1 MRRGLGGGWK
11 QKVINTVF
19 VMRNYSFGIVRTT
32 RAGLGLCLAAAVLL
46 VGCEKPGNSD
56 PAFHLNDEGIDPSTY
71 TPLGSDDPLKVEK
84 IEKREYLASAL
95 EAMFG
100 TPDQPFVF
108 RETGLDLKKIWRASG
123 PAGGMRPDAVAK
135 NRDALQTSRTAKK
148 AALTELENK
157 ATEEAAKAIKP
168 EADLKAAQAQLAE
181 AEKAKNTE
189 AADTAKKQIA
199 ALKLQLKPK
208 AVADEAVAAAK
219 GEIEDL
225 SMVLDSSIVQQG
237 LYRQHCVHC
246 HGVTGDGAGPTALFL
261 FPYPRDYRQGIF
273 KFKSTKR
280 AEKPTHA
287 DLHRILTDGIPDT
300 AMPSFR
306 LLKPDELEALVEYVK
321 YLSIRGQAETLLRT
335 EALKEDK
342 LPEMSRSF
350 LVSTA
355 LQITVDA
362 WNDAANAVVEPRGA
376 LTAASPRE
384 SLDPK
389 MTPEQWHEAGKSLF
403 LGEKTKCYTC
413 HGTTG
418 LGDGRNNKPF
428 YDDWNKQK
436 AVDFANYDAAVASGN
451 KDAITKALAIK
462 NSWLL
467 TLQQQYPRN
476 FRLNRFRFGRRPLDV
491 YRRLSEG
498 IAGTEMQGF
507 AGTLTD
513 TELWQLVDFVMA
525 LPYEPLGLP
534 PGYKVPGTDSH
545 GDGHGHA
552 TSAPAAPHGEAKPAE
567 AAKPNEQ
574 ASSGAAKP
582 VGGE

>member
-1 MRRGLGGGWK
+1 
-11 QKVINTVF
+11 
-19 VMRNYSFGIVRTT
+19 MRNNSFGIARST
-32 RAGLGLCLAAAVLL
+32 RAGLGLWLAAVALL
-46 VGCEKPGNSD
+46 AGCEKPGNSD
-56 PAFHLNDEGIDPSTY
+56 PAFRLNDEGIDPSTY
-71 TPLGSDDPLKVEK
+71 TVVSTDDEDKK
-84 IEKREYLASAL
+84 KQKTEKREYLASAL

-100 TPDQPFVF
+100 TPDRPFVF

-123 PAGGMRPDAVAK
+123 PAGGMRPDAAAK
-135 NRDALQTSRTAKK
+135 QRDSLQATRTQRRKTLEDQQKTAQEQDIATAK
-148 AALTELENK
+148 
-157 ATEEAAKAIKP
+157 P
-168 EADLKAAQAQLAE
+168 QADLKAAQTKLAA
-181 AEKAKNTE
+181 AEKAKNADE
-189 AADTAKKQIA
+189 AATIKKEIA
-199 ALKLQLKPK
+199 ALTLQLKPK
-208 AVADEAVAAAK
+208 QDADEAVAVTK

-225 SMVLDSSIVQQG
+225 SLVIDSSVVQQG

-280 AEKPTHA
+280 AEKPTLK
-287 DLHRILTDGIPDT
+287 DLHRILDDGIPDT

-306 LLKPDELEALVEYVK
+306 LLKPDEREALVEYVK
-321 YLSIRGQAETLLRT
+321 YLSIRGQAETLLRS
-335 EALKEDK
+335 EALKEDE

-362 WNDAANAVVEPRGA
+362 WNDAPNSVVEPRGA

-384 SLDPK
+384 SLEPK
-389 MTPEQWHEAGKSLF
+389 MTPEKWHEAGKLLF

-436 AVDFANYDAAVASGN
+436 AVDYANFISAEASNN
-451 KDAITKALAIK
+451 KEATAKALAIK

-467 TLQQQYPRN
+467 PLQQQYPRN

-513 TELWQLVDFVMA
+513 TEIWQLVDFVMA

-534 PGYKVPGTDSH
+534 PGYKPSGAQPH
-545 GDGHGHA
+545 GDAHGGHA
-552 TSAPAAPHGEAKPAE
+552 ANTPAAPHGEAK
-567 AAKPNEQ
+567 
-574 ASSGAAKP
+574 
-582 VGGE
+582 VGGGE

>member
-1 MRRGLGGGWK
+1 
-11 QKVINTVF
+11 
-19 VMRNYSFGIVRTT
+19 MRNYSFGIAGTT
-32 RAGLGLCLAAAVLL
+32 RTGLGLWLAAAALL

-56 PAFHLNDEGIDPSTY
+56 PAFRLNDEGIDPSTY
-71 TPLGSDDPLKVEK
+71 TVLSKDDEDQKNLKVG
-84 IEKREYLASAL
+84 KREYLASAL

-100 TPDQPFVF
+100 TPDRPFVF

-123 PAGGMRPDAVAK
+123 PAGGVRPDVAAK
-135 NRDALQTSRTAKK
+135 ERDKLQAARAATKKKLEGDLEPKAQEAAIK
-148 AALTELENK
+148 AA
-157 ATEEAAKAIKP
+157 KP
-168 EADLKAAQAQLAE
+168 EADLKAAQTKLAA
-181 AEKAKNTE
+181 AEKAKNAEE
-189 AADTAKKQIA
+189 AATIKKEIA
-199 ALKLQLKPK
+199 ALNLQLKPK
-208 AVADEAVAAAK
+208 LEADEAVAVAK

-225 SMVLDSSIVQQG
+225 SLLIDASVVQQG

-280 AEKPTHA
+280 AEKPTKA
-287 DLHRILTDGIPDT
+287 DLHRILDDGIPDT

-306 LLKPDELEALVEYVK
+306 LLKPDEREALVEYVK
-321 YLSIRGQAETLLRT
+321 YLSIRGQAETLLRS

-362 WNDAANAVVEPRGA
+362 WNDSPNSVVEPRGA

-384 SLDPK
+384 SLEPK
-389 MTPEQWHEAGKSLF
+389 MTEEEWHKAGKALF

-428 YDDWNKQK
+428 YDDWNKVK
-436 AVDFANYDAAVASGN
+436 AVDYANYDSALAGGD
-451 KDAITKALAIK
+451 KDAIAKALDIK

-467 TLQQQYPRN
+467 PLQNQYPRN

-513 TELWQLVDFVMA
+513 TEIWQLVDFVMA

-534 PGYKVPGTDSH
+534 PGYKPGGSSH
-545 GDGHGHA
+545 GDAHGGQGHA
-552 TSAPAAPHGEAKPAE
+552 AGAPAETAKPNQQANAGEAKPA
-567 AAKPNEQ
+567 
-574 ASSGAAKP
+574 
-582 VGGE
+582 GGE